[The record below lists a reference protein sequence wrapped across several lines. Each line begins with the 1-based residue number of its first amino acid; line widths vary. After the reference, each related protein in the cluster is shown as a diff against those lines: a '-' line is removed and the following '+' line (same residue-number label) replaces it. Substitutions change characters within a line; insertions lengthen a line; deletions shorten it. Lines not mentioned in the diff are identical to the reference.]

1 MKKLFAAIIML
12 AMLMGYVGCTG
23 LNTSV
28 AVNVATDTAFVLAL
42 QSNPTYKAPVIVAL
56 KEVKAVL
63 TGTVTYD
70 DLIIQITKAFG
81 PKYAVIGVVLSGYI
95 AEDKPLFETYLPM
108 LESYKAGILAKIDRF
123 ILLASI

>member
-1 MKKLFAAIIML
+1 MKKILISLLAVFMLF
-12 AMLMGYVGCTG
+12 GCTG

-28 AVNVATDTAFVLAL
+28 AVNVATDTAFVLVL
-42 QSNPTYKAPVIVAL
+42 QNNPTYKAPVIAAL

-63 TGTVTYD
+63 TGSITYD
-70 DLIIQITKAFG
+70 TLVIQITKVFG

-108 LESYKAGILAKIDRF
+108 LESYKAGILVKIDRF

>member
-1 MKKLFAAIIML
+1 MKKLFAVLVILL
-12 AMLMGYVGCTG
+12 ALMFVGCTG

-28 AVNVATDTAFVLAL
+28 AVNVATDTAFVMAL
-42 QSNPTYKAPVIVAL
+42 QNNPAYKVPVVIAL

-63 TGTVTYD
+63 TGSITYD

-81 PKYAVIGVVLSGYI
+81 PKYAVLGVILSGYI
-95 AEDKPLFETYLPM
+95 AQDKPIFETYLPM
-108 LESYKAGILAKIDRF
+108 LESYKVGILTKIDRF